1 LAYYKQGK
9 IREAREM
16 FEMALKK
23 NPDNAGAK
31 EMLNSLEGRCP
42 PGVRP

>member
-16 FEMALKK
+16 FETPLKK

-31 EMLNSLEGRCP
+31 EMLNSLEGR
-42 PGVRP
+42 